1 MTTAQSPII
10 EQNEKG
16 YRYSIEPFLLADF
29 IEPRPGDRI
38 LDVGTGCGV
47 IPLLLARR
55 YTDLEIMG
63 IEIQSSLFKKAFY
76 NVSQNGW
83 EDRIKILEGDF
94 FQLAGDLKAADWDC
108 IISNPPYRK
117 KNSGRINP
125 CSEKAL
131 ARHELTLTLSSL
143 VETGVSLLR
152 PGGKIILAYPS
163 SRLDEVVRELER
175 HRFQAR
181 RLVHVLGHE
190 KTEPRFFLVEAAHEQ
205 EGSRFQEET
214 LTIYQPDGSYT
225 PRLQDLYASFD
236 YTGRPHRLRK
246 K

>member
-1 MTTAQSPII
+1 MTTAQPPYI
-10 EQNEKG
+10 EQNTKG
-16 YRYSIEPFLLADF
+16 YRYSVEPFLLADF
-29 IEPRPGDRI
+29 IEPNQGDRI

-55 YTDLEIMG
+55 YADLNILG

-83 EDRIKILEGDF
+83 GERITLLEGDF
-94 FQLAGDLKAADWDC
+94 LKLAGNLKAGDWDYL
-108 IISNPPYRK
+108 ISNPPYRK
-117 KNSGRINP
+117 KNSGRVNP

-143 VETGVSLLR
+143 IETGIPLLR
-152 PGGKIILAYPS
+152 PEGRIVLAYPS
-163 SRLDEVVRELER
+163 SRLNEVTKELEQ
-175 HRFQAR
+175 HQFQPR
-181 RLVHVLGHE
+181 RLVHILGHK
-190 KTEPRFFLVEAAHEQ
+190 KTEPRFFLVEAAR
-205 EGSRFQEET
+205 GSKGSPLQEET

-225 PRLQDLYASFD
+225 QRMQDLYASFD
-236 YTGRPHRLRK
+236 YSGRPHRLRK